1 MQIKSTRTFTPILF
15 VYLAKRFFMSILFT
29 SLMLTGI
36 VALLDFMEL
45 TRRLGDKAINTTAV
59 AAEMLLL
66 KMPDQLLQLTPF
78 AILIGTLVCFAKL
91 TQNHELVVIRASGV
105 PARNFLIAPLI
116 VCVAIGLFNLF
127 ILNPFSSTMLKNY
140 QKMEHRIFPGS
151 TEGFLT
157 QGGHIW
163 LRQDGQQNNLLIY
176 AQKVL
181 DDGRRLENASVFVSD
196 IDGKFISRID
206 SPNMRLRT
214 GKWLID
220 TPIIVKP
227 GEGSQKSTSFELPT
241 TLTPETIRN
250 SFTSPRTLNLWE
262 LEEFIEKL
270 ENTGFPTGNH
280 EMQWQKLIA
289 SPALIIAMFLIAAP
303 FSLQFSRN
311 QGMTR
316 MVMVGITFGFAF
328 YFFTNFISALGIAGG
343 IDIALAAWLPTA
355 IAGLL
360 GLSLFIHFREE

>member
-1 MQIKSTRTFTPILF
+1 MQIKSTKTFTPILF
-15 VYLAKRFFMSILFT
+15 LYLAKRFFISIFFT
-29 SLMLTGI
+29 TIILTGI
-36 VALLDFMEL
+36 VTLLDFMEL
-45 TRRLGDKAINTTAV
+45 TRRLGDKSFGTGPIAT
-59 AAEMLLL
+59 EMLLL
-66 KMPDQLLQLTPF
+66 KMPDQILQITPF
-78 AILIGTLVCFAKL
+78 AILIGTLVCFSRL
-91 TQNHELVVIRASGV
+91 TRNHELVVIRASGV
-105 PARNFLIAPLI
+105 PARNFLISPLI
-116 VCVAIGLFNLF
+116 VCIGIGIFNLF
-127 ILNPFSSTMLKNY
+127 VLGPFSSTTLKNY
-140 QKMEHRIFPGS
+140 QKLEARVFPGS
-151 TEGFLT
+151 ATGFLT

-163 LRQDGQQNNLLIY
+163 LRQDSNDDNLLIY

-181 DDGRRLENASVFVSD
+181 DNGRRLENASVFVSD
-196 IDGKFISRID
+196 AGGHFVNRID

-227 GEGSQKSTSFELPT
+227 GAAMEKETSFELPT

-262 LEEFIEKL
+262 LKEFINKL
-270 ENTGFPTGNH
+270 ENTGFPTQSH

-311 QGMTR
+311 QGMTK
-316 MVMVGITFGFAF
+316 MVLVGVAFGFAF
-328 YFFTNFISALGIAGG
+328 YFFTNFISAFGIAGG
-343 IDIALAAWLPTA
+343 IDITFAAWLPTV
-355 IAGLL
+355 IAGFL